1 MNTTERSLLP
11 GLRSIAALR
20 ARYEAGDLTPHAL
33 VDAIAAHLDAGDP
46 HHAWIRPLSR
56 AEMTRYAD
64 ALAGRDIATLPLYGV
79 PFAIKDNIDLAGI
92 PTTAACPA
100 YAYTPARSA
109 PVVERL
115 IAAGAIPVGKTNL
128 DQFATGLSG
137 QRSPYGACR
146 NALDPRYASGGSS
159 SGSAVAVALGVA
171 TFSLGTDTAGS
182 GRVPAAFHGL
192 VGLKPTRGV
201 VSTLGVVPACRSLDC
216 VSVFAHSPADARTV
230 FDVAHGVT
238 EGDPYGRAWQ
248 PLPGASGLRAHPGRP
263 LAQLRFGVPRA
274 DQLEFF
280 GDESYRAAWGV
291 ALERLCATG
300 ARVVE
305 IDFGPFLA
313 AARLL
318 YEGPWVAERLAAIG
332 AFAAREP
339 DALHPV
345 IREIVGGASRFSAAD
360 AFAAFDRLATLRVE
374 ADRAW
379 GGLDAIVMPT
389 SATTATVDALEADPI
404 GVNSRFGY
412 YTNFVNLLD
421 LSAIAVPA
429 GTCESGRHA
438 GLPFGITFVGRAHD
452 DARLL
457 DLAQAWV
464 GGAVAGGD
472 AGVGD
477 AVVGDAGAPAPAA
490 PASGASSGVSFGASS
505 GASSGVS
512 SDVSSG
518 VSSGVSSNASFNVS
532 FNASSGVVRVA
543 VVGAHLRGEPLNGQL
558 TDRGARF
565 VAATTTAAAYRL
577 YALSAA
583 ASGGLAKPG
592 LVRVPDGGAPIA
604 VEIWEMPVD
613 AYGSFVAGIAAPL
626 GIGTLTLADGSWV
639 QGFLCE
645 SAALDDAQDITRFGG
660 WRAYRAQAANGAL
673 Q

>member
-1 MNTTERSLLP
+1 MSTTPRSLLP
-11 GLRSIAALR
+11 ELRSIAALR

-33 VDAIAAHLDAGDP
+33 VDAIAAHFDAGDP
-46 HHAWIRPLSR
+46 HHAWIRPLTH
-56 AEMTRYAD
+56 AEMAAYAD
-64 ALAGRDIATLPLYGV
+64 ALAGRDLASLPLYGV

-100 YAYTPARSA
+100 YAYTPERSA

-201 VSTLGVVPACRSLDC
+201 LSTLGVVPACRSLDC
-216 VSVFAHSPADARTV
+216 VSVFAHSPADARSV
-230 FDVAHGVT
+230 FAAAQGVT

-248 PLPGASGLRAHPGRP
+248 PLLGADGLRAQPARALG
-263 LAQLRFGVPRA
+263 QSRFGVPRA
-274 DQLEFF
+274 EQLEFF
-280 GDESYRAAWGV
+280 GDASYRAAWDA
-291 ALERLCATG
+291 ALARLRATG
-300 ARVVE
+300 ARIVE
-305 IDFGPFLA
+305 IDFSPFLA
-313 AARLL
+313 VARLL
-318 YEGPWVAERLAAIG
+318 YEGPWVAERLAALG

-345 IREIVGGASRFSAAD
+345 IRTIVGGAARFSAAD

-374 ADRAW
+374 AARAW
-379 GGLDAIVMPT
+379 DGLDAIVMPT

-429 GTCESGRHA
+429 GCCDTGPHA

-457 DLAQAWV
+457 DLAQAWSD
-464 GGAVAGGD
+464 GD
-472 AGVGD
+472 PAAD
-477 AVVGDAGAPAPAA
+477 AARAPNGTAPDAGA
-490 PASGASSGVSFGASS
+490 
-505 GASSGVS
+505 
-512 SDVSSG
+512 
-518 VSSGVSSNASFNVS
+518 
-532 FNASSGVVRVA
+532 GVVRVA

-558 TDRGARF
+558 TQRGARF
-565 VAATTTAAAYRL
+565 VAATTTAPAYRL
-577 YALSAA
+577 YALSDA
-583 ASGGLAKPG
+583 ASAGGVARPG
-592 LVRVPDGGAPIA
+592 LVRVADGGAPIA
-604 VEIWEMPVD
+604 VEVWEMPVA

-626 GIGTLTLADGSWV
+626 GIGTLTLADGARV

-645 SAALDDAQDITRFGG
+645 SAALDEATDITRFGG
-660 WRAYRAQAANGAL
+660 WRAYRARAASDAL

>member
-1 MNTTERSLLP
+1 MSTAERSILP

-20 ARYEAGDLTPHAL
+20 ARYVAGDLTPHAL
-33 VDAIAAHLDAGDP
+33 VDAIAAHFDAGDP
-46 HHAWIRPLSR
+46 HHAWIRPLTH

-64 ALAGRDIATLPLYGV
+64 ALAGRDVASLPLYGV

-100 YAYTPARSA
+100 YAYTPARTA

-216 VSVFAHSPADARTV
+216 VSVFAHSPADARAV

-248 PLPGASGLRAHPGRP
+248 PPAGAGGLRAHPARP
-263 LAQLRFGVPRA
+263 LAQVRFGAPRA

-280 GDESYRAAWGV
+280 GDESYRAAWGA
-291 ALERLCATG
+291 ALERLRATG
-300 ARVVE
+300 AEVVE

-318 YEGPWVAERLAAIG
+318 YDGPWVAERLAAIG

-374 ADRAW
+374 AAREWD
-379 GGLDAIVMPT
+379 GLDAIVMPT

-438 GLPFGITFVGRAHD
+438 GLPFGITFVGRAND

-457 DLAQAWV
+457 DLAQAWT
-464 GGAVAGGD
+464 GGAVAAGD
-472 AGVGD
+472 A
-477 AVVGDAGAPAPAA
+477 AVGDAGSPAPV
-490 PASGASSGVSFGASS
+490 ASASDASSA
-505 GASSGVS
+505 
-512 SDVSSG
+512 
-518 VSSGVSSNASFNVS
+518 
-532 FNASSGVVRVA
+532 VVRVA

-558 TDRGARF
+558 TQRGAHF

-583 ASGGLAKPG
+583 ACGGVAKPG

-626 GIGTLTLADGSWV
+626 GIGTLTLADGSRV

-660 WRAYRAQAANGAL
+660 WRAYRAQAASGAL

>member
-1 MNTTERSLLP
+1 MSTTERSMLP

-20 ARYEAGDLTPHAL
+20 ARYAAGDLTPHAL
-33 VDAIAAHLDAGDP
+33 VDAIAAHFDAGDP
-46 HHAWIRPLSR
+46 HHAWIRPLTR

-64 ALAGRDIATLPLYGV
+64 ALAGRDVASLPLYGV

-115 IAAGAIPVGKTNL
+115 IAAGAIPIGKTNL

-216 VSVFAHSPADARTV
+216 VSVFAHSPADARAV
-230 FDVAHGVT
+230 FDAAHGVT

-248 PLPGASGLRAHPGRP
+248 PPAGAGGPRAQSGRP
-263 LAQLRFGVPRA
+263 LAQVRFGAPRA

-280 GDESYRAAWGV
+280 GDESYRAAWG
-291 ALERLCATG
+291 ATLERLRATG
-300 ARVVE
+300 AAVVE

-360 AFAAFDRLATLRVE
+360 AFAAFDRLATLRVQ
-374 ADRAW
+374 AARAW
-379 GGLDAIVMPT
+379 DGLDAIVMPT

-429 GTCESGRHA
+429 GTCDSGRHA

-457 DLAQAWV
+457 DLAQAWAD
-464 GGAVAGGD
+464 GAVAADDGGPL
-472 AGVGD
+472 AL
-477 AVVGDAGAPAPAA
+477 AASAP
-490 PASGASSGVSFGASS
+490 
-505 GASSGVS
+505 
-512 SDVSSG
+512 DVSS
-518 VSSGVSSNASFNVS
+518 A
-532 FNASSGVVRVA
+532 VVRVA

-558 TDRGARF
+558 TQRGARF

-583 ASGGLAKPG
+583 ASGGVAKPG

-626 GIGTLTLADGSWV
+626 GIGTLTLADGSQV

-660 WRAYRAQAANGAL
+660 WRAYRAQAASGAL

>member
-1 MNTTERSLLP
+1 MSTHDRLP
-11 GLRSIAALR
+11 MLDIRSIAALR
-20 ARYEAGDLTPHAL
+20 ARYEAGSLTPHAL
-33 VDAIAAHLDAGDP
+33 VDAIAAQFDAGDP
-46 HHAWIRPLSR
+46 HHAWIRPLTR
-56 AEMTRYAD
+56 DEMRQYAD
-64 ALAGRDIATLPLYGV
+64 ALTGRDIATLPLYGV

-100 YAYTPARSA
+100 YAYTPSRSA

-171 TFSLGTDTAGS
+171 AFSLGTDTAGS

-192 VGLKPTRGV
+192 VGLKPTKGV
-201 VSTLGVVPACRSLDC
+201 LSTLGVVPACRSLDC
-216 VSVFAHSPADARTV
+216 VSVFAHSPADARRV
-230 FDVAHGVT
+230 FAVAHGVT
-238 EGDPYGRAWQ
+238 EGDPYGREWQ
-248 PLPGASGLRAHPGRP
+248 PLLDADGSRARHAPPLGRM
-263 LAQLRFGVPRA
+263 RFGMPRA

-280 GDESYRAAWGV
+280 GDESYRAAWR
-291 ALERLCATG
+291 ATLEQLRATG
-300 ARVVE
+300 AQIVE
-305 IDFGPFLA
+305 IDFSAFFA
-313 AARLL
+313 TARLL

-332 AFAAREP
+332 AFFARQP

-360 AFAAFDRLATLRVE
+360 AFAAFDRLAALRVE
-374 ADRAW
+374 AGRAW
-379 GGLDAIVMPT
+379 DGIDAIVMPT
-389 SATTATVDALEADPI
+389 SATTATVDELEADPI

-429 GTCESGRHA
+429 GVCVTGRHA

-452 DARLL
+452 DAMLI
-457 DLAQAWV
+457 DLAEAWGEARER
-464 GGAVAGGD
+464 GGVAGDSAALRASD
-472 AGVGD
+472 AD
-477 AVVGDAGAPAPAA
+477 TFAGAFADADGEPDARDNRSHGAAA
-490 PASGASSGVSFGASS
+490 PTLAAPF
-505 GASSGVS
+505 
-512 SDVSSG
+512 
-518 VSSGVSSNASFNVS
+518 
-532 FNASSGVVRVA
+532 GVVRVA

-558 TDRGARF
+558 THRGGRF
-565 VAATTTAAAYRL
+565 VAATTTAPIYRL

-583 ASGGLAKPG
+583 ASGGVAKPG
-592 LVRVPDGGAPIA
+592 LVRVPERGAAIA
-604 VEIWEMPVD
+604 VEIWEVPIV

-626 GIGTLTLADGSWV
+626 GIGTLTLADGTQV

-645 SAALDDAQDITRFGG
+645 SAALDGAEDITRFGG
-660 WRAYRAQAANGAL
+660 WRAYRANGTNGTNGTPR
-673 Q
+673 